1 MQYIKKT
8 FEYLF
13 VLEKGKRFLTLFLL
27 ALPVGFV
34 AAFAA
39 PNAVVF
45 KWLSDFTVGDSDFW
59 HAWCF
64 NGNLNWQVTVG
75 GLCVAV
81 IFIMFFFSVM
91 STVVARSMRVG
102 VFKLSGMF
110 REFNESFFP
119 VMAATLM
126 YMAITLIIKALL
138 TTLFVMFQTFE
149 DVAVAALFSSIA
161 GLLAFLLLCFMVTIG
176 VLYLPFMVFNGLRSF
191 HAFTASAG
199 KITGKLQ
206 LRMFGAVTL
215 PVAICVGTG
224 VAVGAA
230 GNAIA
235 SIIVETVTY
244 SLTFTYIV
252 ALTFVSYYEILGIKR
267 EDYPREYFYYKP
279 KRRS

>member
-1 MQYIKKT
+1 MQYFKKT
-8 FEYLF
+8 MEYLF
-13 VLEKGKRFLTLFLL
+13 VLEKGKRFLTIFLL
-27 ALPVGFV
+27 FLPVGFV

-45 KWLSDFTVGDSDFW
+45 KWLSNFTVGDTDFW
-59 HAWCF
+59 HAWCL
-64 NGNLNWQVTVG
+64 NGNLNRDVTLG

-81 IFIMFFFSVM
+81 VFIMFFFSVI

-102 VFKLSGMF
+102 VFKLSGIF
-110 REFNESFFP
+110 REFNENFFP

-126 YMAITLIIKALL
+126 YGAITIVIK
-138 TTLFVMFQTFE
+138 TLMTAFFVMFQTFE
-149 DVAVAALFSSIA
+149 DVVVAALFSCVVGILS
-161 GLLAFLLLCFMVTIG
+161 FFLLCFMATIG

-191 HAFTASAG
+191 HAFTASAS

-206 LRMFGAVTL
+206 VKMFFAVTL
-215 PVAICVGTG
+215 PVLVCVGTG

-230 GNAIA
+230 RNVIA
-235 SIIVETVTY
+235 SVVVETVTY
-244 SLTFTYIV
+244 TLIFTYIV
-252 ALTFVSYYEILGIKR
+252 TLTFVSYYEILGLKR